1 MQLGWTPLILVNCK
15 FVEILNLLC
24 NLVVS
29 AGTLTKYCYGLRTM
43 MQLTRPPI
51 KSRLEKF
58 RGVFIVVNGHK
69 EALLAIVSF
78 THLRN
83 LNISVA
89 NLLNNVKFIVY

>member
-1 MQLGWTPLILVNCK
+1 
-15 FVEILNLLC
+15 
-24 NLVVS
+24 
-29 AGTLTKYCYGLRTM
+29 M

-58 RGVFIVVNGHK
+58 RGVRVFIVVNGHK

>member
-1 MQLGWTPLILVNCK
+1 MLPWLVHNLVN
-15 FVEILNLLC
+15 N
-24 NLVVS
+24 S
-29 AGTLTKYCYGLRTM
+29 
-43 MQLTRPPI
+43 PSD
-51 KSRLEKF
+51 KSHLEKL
-58 RGVFIVVNGHK
+58 RRVFIVANGHK